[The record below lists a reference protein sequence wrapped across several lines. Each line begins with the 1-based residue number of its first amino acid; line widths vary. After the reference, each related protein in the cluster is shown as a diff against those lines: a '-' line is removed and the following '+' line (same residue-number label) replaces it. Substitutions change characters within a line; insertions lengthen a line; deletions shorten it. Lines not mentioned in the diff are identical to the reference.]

1 MTNEFSELDF
11 FRGSELIENPYP
23 YYEALRQRCPV
34 TKESHHNVTM
44 ITGWDEACAV
54 LNDAETWSSCISVTG
69 PFPGFPVPLEGD
81 DVTELIERHRDDG
94 AGLVQPRLSMAA
106 RPFRP
111 RALAAASGVDG
122 APQVA
127 VDRVET
133 FRSGLLA
140 WPSVAADLVPAS

>member
-81 DVTELIERHRDDG
+81 DVTELIERHRKAGKRAGDRDARG
-94 AGLVQPRLSMAA
+94 PRLGVVEHRAGL
-106 RPFRP
+106 
-111 RALAAASGVDG
+111 
-122 APQVA
+122 
-127 VDRVET
+127 
-133 FRSGLLA
+133 
-140 WPSVAADLVPAS
+140 

>member
-81 DVTELIERHRDDG
+81 DVTELIERHRDE
-94 AGLVQPRLSMAA
+94 L
-106 RPFRP
+106 PFSDQLP
-111 RALAAASGVDG
+111 
-122 APQVA
+122 
-127 VDRVET
+127 DRK
-133 FRSGLLA
+133 
-140 WPSVAADLVPAS
+140 SVV